1 MSLHFSK
8 PLIIL
13 GAGGH
18 AKVIYDVLTQ
28 LEAEVIG
35 CVSPDLEVGSK
46 FCNTRILGGDKVI
59 QNFHK
64 DEILLVNGIGSLPYK
79 QKRWEIALKMRND
92 GYKFATIIH
101 PKAII
106 ATEVELCEGVQ
117 IMAGVVIQAG
127 SKISQDTIIN
137 TGVLIDHDCTIRQ
150 NCHLAP
156 GSSLCGGVEI
166 GSNTH
171 IGAGAILTEYI
182 SIGSNCK
189 IGAGSLI
196 YKSVADNVS
205 LKQVNEL
212 KIGPK

>member
-1 MSLHFSK
+1 MFAQSNEEFQTKYFDSNT
-8 PLIIL
+8 
-13 GAGGH
+13 
-18 AKVIYDVLTQ
+18 DTEVL
-28 LEAEVIG
+28 E
-35 CVSPDLEVGSK
+35 DLVKNYRE
-46 FCNTRILGGDKVI
+46 
-59 QNFHK
+59 NFNK
-64 DEILLVNGIGSLPYK
+64 NEIWLVNGKGSLPYK
-79 QKRWEIALKMRND
+79 QKRWEIASKMRND

-106 ATEVELCEGVQ
+106 ATDVELCEGVQ

-127 SKISQDTIIN
+127 SKIFQDTIIN

-171 IGAGAILTEYI
+171 IGPRAILTEYI

-189 IGAGSLI
+189 ISAGALI
-196 YKSVADNVS
+196 YKSVEDNVS

-212 KIGPK
+212 KTGPK